1 MKLGKREI
9 CIYAAVSVVCILMV
23 WLMGRFIFGF
33 WGGESSESEA
43 EVVSVVPDGEAE
55 PIHESKSEA
64 YRSDVGRRNESIDDY
79 FGRLAPEGDEEIS
92 LVSGEGMPDRSRVG
106 ARDDGMPEQVRHDGG
121 GRYDGRGRHCGLDP
135 QSHSDAGNSSVR
147 KNEGGKSSGT
157 ATERVFGAPPPD
169 GSRVGARDD
178 GSRRYD
184 GSGRH
189 CGLDPQSGVGSS
201 PRRNGSGAATIS
213 SMSPEEKLEYDRR
226 RAEMVRDVL
235 TDSGIPGQA
244 RNDGMPDQV
253 RHDEGGVDNG
263 SVIAGNDPQSAKAA
277 PLDFSVSS
285 SDGIISS
292 LDDEMPER
300 SRVGAR
306 DDGGGRHDGMARD
319 DGIPGQARY
328 DGNNVIAGND
338 PQSPKRPF
346 RCMFVRDEKIK
357 SGQRVAVRLLEEYND
372 GSIRIPA
379 NTHLQA
385 ICKLDSRLHLSIRS
399 LEMNGKIIPLQF
411 EAYDTDGLEGIYCP
425 ESSKAVK
432 TATNDLITTA
442 GTSLGGLVGN
452 IANTV
457 IRTGA
462 TIARTASGE
471 NAVSINSGYEFF
483 LVKTEKR

>member
-9 CIYAAVSVVCILMV
+9 CIYAGVGVVCILMV

-33 WGGESSESEA
+33 WGVDDGVSEA

-64 YRSDVGRRNESIDDY
+64 YRSGVVKRNESIDDY

-92 LVSGEGMPDRSRVG
+92 LVSDGEEIAGQ
-106 ARDDGMPEQVRHDGG
+106 ARN
-121 GRYDGRGRHCGLDP
+121 DGRGRDDGRR
-135 QSHSDAGNSSVR
+135 SSDVGNSSVR
-147 KNEGGKSSGT
+147 KNEGSKSSGT
-157 ATERVFGAPPPD
+157 ATERVFGSPPPD
-169 GSRVGARDD
+169 GSRVGARD
-178 GSRRYD
+178 D

-244 RNDGMPDQV
+244 RNDESGRNDGK
-253 RHDEGGVDNG
+253 D
-263 SVIAGNDPQSAKAA
+263 VIAGNDPQSAKAV

-292 LDDEMPER
+292 LDDE
-300 SRVGAR
+300 
-306 DDGGGRHDGMARD
+306 
-319 DGIPGQARY
+319 IPGQARN
-328 DGNNVIAGND
+328 DGVIRYTDDA
-338 PQSPKRPF
+338 KRPF

-471 NAVSINSGYEFF
+471 NTVSINSGYEFF

>member
-9 CIYAAVSVVCILMV
+9 CIYAGVGVVCILMV

-33 WGGESSESEA
+33 WGGENSAPEA

-106 ARDDGMPEQVRHDGG
+106 ARDDGMPDQVRHDGG
-121 GRYDGRGRHCGLDP
+121 GRYDGMGRHCGPDP
-135 QSHSDAGNSSVR
+135 QSHSGVGNSSVR

-178 GSRRYD
+178 GSGRYD

-213 SMSPEEKLEYDRR
+213 SMSPEEKLAYDRQ

-244 RNDGMPDQV
+244 RNDG
-253 RHDEGGVDNG
+253 GGRYDG
-263 SVIAGNDPQSAKAA
+263 KDVIAGNDPQSPEAK
-277 PLDFSVSS
+277 PLDFSFSS

-292 LDDEMPER
+292 LDDEI
-300 SRVGAR
+300 A
-306 DDGGGRHDGMARD
+306 
-319 DGIPGQARY
+319 GQARN
-328 DGNNVIAGND
+328 DGRNGND
-338 PQSPKRPF
+338 GVIRYADEVKRPF

-385 ICKLDSRLHLSIRS
+385 ICKLDSRLHLNIRS

>member
-1 MKLGKREI
+1 MKLGKREL
-9 CIYAAVSVVCILMV
+9 CIYAAVGVVCILMV

-33 WGGESSESEA
+33 WGVDSSASET

-92 LVSGEGMPDRSRVG
+92 LVSDGEEIAGQ
-106 ARDDGMPEQVRHDGG
+106 ARNDGRGRDDGG
-121 GRYDGRGRHCGLDP
+121 GRFDGSGRHCGLDP
-135 QSHSDAGNSSVR
+135 QSHSGVGNSSVR

-178 GSRRYD
+178 GERI
-184 GSGRH
+184 
-189 CGLDPQSGVGSS
+189 CGVGSS

-292 LDDEMPER
+292 LDDEIPER

-306 DDGGGRHDGMARD
+306 DDGMARD

-385 ICKLDSRLHLSIRS
+385 ICKLDSRLHLNIRS

>member
-1 MKLGKREI
+1 MKSAMKLGKREI
-9 CIYAAVSVVCILMV
+9 CIYAGVGIVCILMV

-33 WGGESSESEA
+33 WGGESSAPEA
-43 EVVSVVPDGEAE
+43 EVASVVPDGEAE

-106 ARDDGMPEQVRHDGG
+106 ARDDG
-121 GRYDGRGRHCGLDP
+121 RGRHCGLDP
-135 QSHSDAGNSSVR
+135 QSGVGNSSVR
-147 KNEGGKSSGT
+147 KNEGSKSSGT

-178 GSRRYD
+178 GERI
-184 GSGRH
+184 
-189 CGLDPQSGVGSS
+189 CGVGSS

-235 TDSGIPGQA
+235 TGTE
-244 RNDGMPDQV
+244 MPDQV
-253 RHDEGGVDNG
+253 RHDESGRDDGKD
-263 SVIAGNDPQSAKAA
+263 VIAGNDPQSAKAA

-300 SRVGAR
+300 SRVG
-306 DDGGGRHDGMARD
+306 ARD

-385 ICKLDSRLHLSIRS
+385 ICKLDSRLHLNIRS

>member
-9 CIYAAVSVVCILMV
+9 CIYAGVGVVCILMV

-33 WGGESSESEA
+33 WGVDDGVSEA

-64 YRSDVGRRNESIDDY
+64 YRSDVGKRNESIDDY

-92 LVSGEGMPDRSRVG
+92 LVSDSGNGGCG
-106 ARDDGMPEQVRHDGG
+106 AG
-121 GRYDGRGRHCGLDP
+121 
-135 QSHSDAGNSSVR
+135 SDYFR
-147 KNEGGKSSGT
+147 KNESVKNPGT
-157 ATERVFGAPPPD
+157 ATERVFGPPPPENS
-169 GSRVGARDD
+169 GSDVGK
-178 GSRRYD
+178 
-184 GSGRH
+184 
-189 CGLDPQSGVGSS
+189 V

-213 SMSPEEKLEYDRR
+213 SMSPEEKLAYDRQ

-235 TDSGIPGQA
+235 TDSGNSGSSVGTVSDAAAETTAAKEEPLDFSFSSSDGVISSLDDEIAGQA
-244 RNDGMPDQV
+244 RNDG
-253 RHDEGGVDNG
+253 
-263 SVIAGNDPQSAKAA
+263 VIRYT
-277 PLDFSVSS
+277 
-285 SDGIISS
+285 
-292 LDDEMPER
+292 DD
-300 SRVGAR
+300 A
-306 DDGGGRHDGMARD
+306 
-319 DGIPGQARY
+319 
-328 DGNNVIAGND
+328 
-338 PQSPKRPF
+338 KRPF

-357 SGQRVAVRLLEEYND
+357 SGQRVSVRMLEEYND
-372 GSIRIPA
+372 GDIRIPA

-425 ESSKAVK
+425 ESSKAAK

-471 NAVSINSGYEFF
+471 NAVNINSGYEFY
-483 LVKTEKR
+483 LVKIEKR

>member
-9 CIYAAVSVVCILMV
+9 CIYAGVGVVCILMV

-33 WGGESSESEA
+33 WGVDDGVSEA

-64 YRSDVGRRNESIDDY
+64 YRSGVVKRNESIDDY

-92 LVSGEGMPDRSRVG
+92 LVSDSGN
-106 ARDDGMPEQVRHDGG
+106 GG
-121 GRYDGRGRHCGLDP
+121 CG
-135 QSHSDAGNSSVR
+135 AGNDFFR
-147 KNEGGKSSGT
+147 KDESIKSSGT
-157 ATERVFGAPPPD
+157 ATERVFGPPPPENS
-169 GSRVGARDD
+169 GSDVGK
-178 GSRRYD
+178 
-184 GSGRH
+184 
-189 CGLDPQSGVGSS
+189 V

-213 SMSPEEKLEYDRR
+213 SMSPEEKLAYDRQ

-235 TDSGIPGQA
+235 TDSGNSGSSVGTVSDAAAETTAAKEEPLDFSFSSSDGVISSLDDEIAGQA
-244 RNDGMPDQV
+244 RNDG
-253 RHDEGGVDNG
+253 RN
-263 SVIAGNDPQSAKAA
+263 GNDGVIRYA
-277 PLDFSVSS
+277 
-285 SDGIISS
+285 
-292 LDDEMPER
+292 DE
-300 SRVGAR
+300 V
-306 DDGGGRHDGMARD
+306 
-319 DGIPGQARY
+319 
-328 DGNNVIAGND
+328 
-338 PQSPKRPF
+338 KRPF

-357 SGQRVAVRLLEEYND
+357 SGQRVSVRMLEEYND
-372 GSIRIPA
+372 GDIRIPA

-399 LEMNGKIIPLQF
+399 LEMNGRIIPLQF

-425 ESSKAVK
+425 ESSKAAK

-471 NAVSINSGYEFF
+471 NAVSINSGYEFY
-483 LVKTEKR
+483 LVKIEKR

>member
-1 MKLGKREI
+1 MKLGKREL
-9 CIYAAVSVVCILMV
+9 CIYAAVGVVCILMV

-33 WGGESSESEA
+33 WGGDSSAPESEA
-43 EVVSVVPDGEAE
+43 VYEVPDGEAE

-64 YRSDVGRRNESIDDY
+64 YRSDVGKRNESIDDY

-92 LVSGEGMPDRSRVG
+92 LVSDSGNGGCG
-106 ARDDGMPEQVRHDGG
+106 AG
-121 GRYDGRGRHCGLDP
+121 
-135 QSHSDAGNSSVR
+135 SDFFRKDESV
-147 KNEGGKSSGT
+147 KNPGT
-157 ATERVFGAPPPD
+157 ATERVFGPPPPENS
-169 GSRVGARDD
+169 GSDVGK
-178 GSRRYD
+178 
-184 GSGRH
+184 
-189 CGLDPQSGVGSS
+189 V

-213 SMSPEEKLEYDRR
+213 SMSPEEKLAYDRQ

-235 TDSGIPGQA
+235 TDSGNSGSSVGTVSDAAAETTAAKEEPLDFSFSSSDGVISSLDDEIAGQA
-244 RNDGMPDQV
+244 RNDG
-253 RHDEGGVDNG
+253 RN
-263 SVIAGNDPQSAKAA
+263 GNDGVIRYA
-277 PLDFSVSS
+277 
-285 SDGIISS
+285 
-292 LDDEMPER
+292 DE
-300 SRVGAR
+300 V
-306 DDGGGRHDGMARD
+306 
-319 DGIPGQARY
+319 
-328 DGNNVIAGND
+328 
-338 PQSPKRPF
+338 KRPF

-425 ESSKAVK
+425 ESSKAAK

-471 NAVSINSGYEFF
+471 NAVSINSGYEFY
-483 LVKTEKR
+483 LVKIEKR

>member
-33 WGGESSESEA
+33 WGVDSSEPEA

-92 LVSGEGMPDRSRVG
+92 LVSGEGMPD
-106 ARDDGMPEQVRHDGG
+106 
-121 GRYDGRGRHCGLDP
+121 
-135 QSHSDAGNSSVR
+135 
-147 KNEGGKSSGT
+147 
-157 ATERVFGAPPPD
+157 
-169 GSRVGARDD
+169 
-178 GSRRYD
+178 
-184 GSGRH
+184 
-189 CGLDPQSGVGSS
+189 
-201 PRRNGSGAATIS
+201 
-213 SMSPEEKLEYDRR
+213 
-226 RAEMVRDVL
+226 
-235 TDSGIPGQA
+235 
-244 RNDGMPDQV
+244 
-253 RHDEGGVDNG
+253 
-263 SVIAGNDPQSAKAA
+263 
-277 PLDFSVSS
+277 
-285 SDGIISS
+285 
-292 LDDEMPER
+292 R

-462 TIARTASGE
+462 TMRLALPPVFPLPHRRIQYGFPAT
-471 NAVSINSGYEFF
+471 
-483 LVKTEKR
+483 

>member
-9 CIYAAVSVVCILMV
+9 CIYAGVGVVCILMV

-33 WGGESSESEA
+33 WGGDSSAPEA

-79 FGRLAPEGDEEIS
+79 FGRLVPEGDEEIS
-92 LVSGEGMPDRSRVG
+92 LVSGAGMPDRSRVG
-106 ARDDGMPEQVRHDGG
+106 ARDDGRGRDDGE
-121 GRYDGRGRHCGLDP
+121 GRFDGSGRHCGLAP
-135 QSHSDAGNSSVR
+135 QSHSGVGNSSVR

-169 GSRVGARDD
+169 GSRVGARD
-178 GSRRYD
+178 D

-244 RNDGMPDQV
+244 RNDESGRD
-253 RHDEGGVDNG
+253 DGKD
-263 SVIAGNDPQSAKAA
+263 VIAGNDPQSAKAA

-285 SDGIISS
+285 SDGVISS
-292 LDDEMPER
+292 LDDEIPD
-300 SRVGAR
+300 RVR
-306 DDGGGRHDGMARD
+306 N

-357 SGQRVAVRLLEEYND
+357 SGQRVSVRMLEEYND
-372 GSIRIPA
+372 GDIRIPA

-425 ESSKAVK
+425 ESSKATK

-471 NAVSINSGYEFF
+471 NAVSINSGYEFY
-483 LVKTEKR
+483 LVKIEKR

>member
-9 CIYAAVSVVCILMV
+9 CIYAGVGVVCILMV

-33 WGGESSESEA
+33 WGVDDGVSEA

-64 YRSDVGRRNESIDDY
+64 YRSDVGKRNESIDDY

-92 LVSGEGMPDRSRVG
+92 LVSDSGNGGCG
-106 ARDDGMPEQVRHDGG
+106 AG
-121 GRYDGRGRHCGLDP
+121 
-135 QSHSDAGNSSVR
+135 SDYFR
-147 KNEGGKSSGT
+147 KNESVKNPGT
-157 ATERVFGAPPPD
+157 ATERVFGPPPPENS
-169 GSRVGARDD
+169 GSDVGK
-178 GSRRYD
+178 
-184 GSGRH
+184 
-189 CGLDPQSGVGSS
+189 V

-213 SMSPEEKLEYDRR
+213 SMSPEEKLAYDRQ

-235 TDSGIPGQA
+235 TDSGNSGSSVGTVSDAAAETTAAKEEPLDFSFSSSDGVISSLDDEIAGQA
-244 RNDGMPDQV
+244 RNDG
-253 RHDEGGVDNG
+253 RN
-263 SVIAGNDPQSAKAA
+263 GNDG
-277 PLDFSVSS
+277 V
-285 SDGIISS
+285 IRYT
-292 LDDEMPER
+292 DD
-300 SRVGAR
+300 A
-306 DDGGGRHDGMARD
+306 
-319 DGIPGQARY
+319 
-328 DGNNVIAGND
+328 
-338 PQSPKRPF
+338 KRPF

-357 SGQRVAVRLLEEYND
+357 SGQRVAVRMLEEYND
-372 GSIRIPA
+372 GDIRIPA

-399 LEMNGKIIPLQF
+399 LEMNGRIIPLQF

-425 ESSKAVK
+425 ESSKATK

-471 NAVSINSGYEFF
+471 NAVNINSGYEFY
-483 LVKTEKR
+483 LVKIEKR

>member
-9 CIYAAVSVVCILMV
+9 CIYAGVGVVCILMV

-33 WGGESSESEA
+33 WGVDDGVSEA

-64 YRSDVGRRNESIDDY
+64 YRSDVGKRNESIDDY

-92 LVSGEGMPDRSRVG
+92 LVSDSGN
-106 ARDDGMPEQVRHDGG
+106 GG
-121 GRYDGRGRHCGLDP
+121 CG
-135 QSHSDAGNSSVR
+135 AGNDFFR
-147 KNEGGKSSGT
+147 KDESIKSSGT
-157 ATERVFGAPPPD
+157 ATERVFGAPPPENS
-169 GSRVGARDD
+169 GSDVGK
-178 GSRRYD
+178 
-184 GSGRH
+184 
-189 CGLDPQSGVGSS
+189 V

-213 SMSPEEKLEYDRR
+213 SMSPEEKLAYDRQ

-235 TDSGIPGQA
+235 TDSGNSGSSVGTVSDAAAETTAAKEEPLDFSFSSSDGVISSLDDEIAGQA
-244 RNDGMPDQV
+244 RNDG
-253 RHDEGGVDNG
+253 RN
-263 SVIAGNDPQSAKAA
+263 GNDGVIRYA
-277 PLDFSVSS
+277 
-285 SDGIISS
+285 
-292 LDDEMPER
+292 DE
-300 SRVGAR
+300 V
-306 DDGGGRHDGMARD
+306 
-319 DGIPGQARY
+319 
-328 DGNNVIAGND
+328 
-338 PQSPKRPF
+338 KRPF

-357 SGQRVAVRLLEEYND
+357 SGQRVSVRMLEEYND
-372 GSIRIPA
+372 GDIRIPA

-425 ESSKAVK
+425 ESSKAAK

>member
-9 CIYAAVSVVCILMV
+9 CIYAGVGVVCILMV

-33 WGGESSESEA
+33 WGVDDGVSEA

-64 YRSDVGRRNESIDDY
+64 YRSDVGKRNESIDDY

-92 LVSGEGMPDRSRVG
+92 LVSDSGNGGCG
-106 ARDDGMPEQVRHDGG
+106 AG
-121 GRYDGRGRHCGLDP
+121 
-135 QSHSDAGNSSVR
+135 SDFFRKDESV
-147 KNEGGKSSGT
+147 KNPGT
-157 ATERVFGAPPPD
+157 ATERVFGPPPPENS
-169 GSRVGARDD
+169 GSDVGK
-178 GSRRYD
+178 
-184 GSGRH
+184 
-189 CGLDPQSGVGSS
+189 V

-213 SMSPEEKLEYDRR
+213 SMSPEEKLAYDRQ

-235 TDSGIPGQA
+235 TDSGNSGSSVGTVSDAAAETTAAKEEPLDFSFSSSDGVISSLDDEIAGQA
-244 RNDGMPDQV
+244 RNDG
-253 RHDEGGVDNG
+253 RN
-263 SVIAGNDPQSAKAA
+263 GNDGVIRYA
-277 PLDFSVSS
+277 
-285 SDGIISS
+285 
-292 LDDEMPER
+292 DE
-300 SRVGAR
+300 V
-306 DDGGGRHDGMARD
+306 
-319 DGIPGQARY
+319 
-328 DGNNVIAGND
+328 
-338 PQSPKRPF
+338 KRPF

-357 SGQRVAVRLLEEYND
+357 SGQRVSVRMLEEYND

-385 ICKLDSRLHLSIRS
+385 ICKLDSRLHLNIRS

>member
-1 MKLGKREI
+1 
-9 CIYAAVSVVCILMV
+9 MV
-23 WLMGRFIFGF
+23 QDDGGR
-33 WGGESSESEA
+33 S
-43 EVVSVVPDGEAE
+43 
-55 PIHESKSEA
+55 
-64 YRSDVGRRNESIDDY
+64 SDV
-79 FGRLAPEGDEEIS
+79 
-92 LVSGEGMPDRSRVG
+92 
-106 ARDDGMPEQVRHDGG
+106 
-121 GRYDGRGRHCGLDP
+121 
-135 QSHSDAGNSSVR
+135 GNSSVR
-147 KNEGGKSSGT
+147 KNEGSKSSGT
-157 ATERVFGAPPPD
+157 ATERVFGAPPPEEIA
-169 GSRVGARDD
+169 GRSRVGARDD
-178 GSRRYD
+178 G
-184 GSGRH
+184 
-189 CGLDPQSGVGSS
+189 GV

-235 TDSGIPGQA
+235 TDSGNSSSDVEKVSDDA
-244 RNDGMPDQV
+244 T
-253 RHDEGGVDNG
+253 
-263 SVIAGNDPQSAKAA
+263 AATAAKEE
-277 PLDFSVSS
+277 PLDFSFSS

-292 LDDEMPER
+292 LDDE
-300 SRVGAR
+300 
-306 DDGGGRHDGMARD
+306 
-319 DGIPGQARY
+319 IPGQARN
-328 DGNNVIAGND
+328 DGVIRYTDDA
-338 PQSPKRPF
+338 KRPF

>member
-9 CIYAAVSVVCILMV
+9 CIYAAVGVVCILMV

-33 WGGESSESEA
+33 WGVDSSEPEA
-43 EVVSVVPDGEAE
+43 DVVSVVPDGEAE

-92 LVSGEGMPDRSRVG
+92 LVSGEEIPGQ
-106 ARDDGMPEQVRHDGG
+106 ARN
-121 GRYDGRGRHCGLDP
+121 DGRM
-135 QSHSDAGNSSVR
+135 SSDVGNSSVR
-147 KNEGGKSSGT
+147 KNEGSKSSGT
-157 ATERVFGAPPPD
+157 ATERVFGAPPPEEIA
-169 GSRVGARDD
+169 GRSRVGARDD
-178 GSRRYD
+178 G
-184 GSGRH
+184 
-189 CGLDPQSGVGSS
+189 GV

-244 RNDGMPDQV
+244 RNDESGRD
-253 RHDEGGVDNG
+253 DGKD
-263 SVIAGNDPQSAKAA
+263 VIAGNDPQSAKAA

-285 SDGIISS
+285 SDGVISS
-292 LDDEMPER
+292 LDDEIPD
-300 SRVGAR
+300 RVR
-306 DDGGGRHDGMARD
+306 N

-357 SGQRVAVRLLEEYND
+357 SGQRVSVRMLEEYND
-372 GSIRIPA
+372 GDIRIPA

-425 ESSKAVK
+425 ESSKATK

-471 NAVSINSGYEFF
+471 NAVSINSGYEFY
-483 LVKTEKR
+483 LVKIEKR

>member
-33 WGGESSESEA
+33 WGVDSSEPEA

-106 ARDDGMPEQVRHDGG
+106 ARDDGGG
-121 GRYDGRGRHCGLDP
+121 
-135 QSHSDAGNSSVR
+135 
-147 KNEGGKSSGT
+147 
-157 ATERVFGAPPPD
+157 
-169 GSRVGARDD
+169 RDD
-178 GSRRYD
+178 GEGRFD

-213 SMSPEEKLEYDRR
+213 LMSPEEKLEYDRR

-263 SVIAGNDPQSAKAA
+263 S
-277 PLDFSVSS
+277 
-285 SDGIISS
+285 
-292 LDDEMPER
+292 
-300 SRVGAR
+300 
-306 DDGGGRHDGMARD
+306 
-319 DGIPGQARY
+319 
-328 DGNNVIAGND
+328 VIAGND

-385 ICKLDSRLHLSIRS
+385 ICKLDSRLHLNIRS

-462 TIARTASGE
+462 TMRLALPPVFPLPHRRIQYGFPAT
-471 NAVSINSGYEFF
+471 
-483 LVKTEKR
+483 

>member
-9 CIYAAVSVVCILMV
+9 CIYAAVGVVCILMV

-33 WGGESSESEA
+33 WGVDDGVSEA

-64 YRSDVGRRNESIDDY
+64 YRSDVGKRNESIDDY

-92 LVSGEGMPDRSRVG
+92 LVSDSGKESPDV
-106 ARDDGMPEQVRHDGG
+106 
-121 GRYDGRGRHCGLDP
+121 
-135 QSHSDAGNSSVR
+135 GNSFVR
-147 KNEGGKSSGT
+147 KNEDGQSSGT
-157 ATERVFGAPPPD
+157 AAERVFGAPPLEEIPD
-169 GSRVGARDD
+169 QV
-178 GSRRYD
+178 RY
-184 GSGRH
+184 GGGRNSGI
-189 CGLDPQSGVGSS
+189 GSS
-201 PRRNGSGAATIS
+201 PRRNGSGAGTIS

-235 TDSGIPGQA
+235 TDSG
-244 RNDGMPDQV
+244 NS
-253 RHDEGGVDNG
+253 G
-263 SVIAGNDPQSAKAA
+263 SDVGKVSDDATAVTAAKEE
-277 PLDFSVSS
+277 PLDFSFSS

-292 LDDEMPER
+292 LDDEQNDMAVR
-300 SRVGAR
+300 YA
-306 DDGGGRHDGMARD
+306 DDL
-319 DGIPGQARY
+319 
-328 DGNNVIAGND
+328 
-338 PQSPKRPF
+338 KRPF

-357 SGQRVAVRLLEEYND
+357 SGQRVAVRLLEEYN
-372 GSIRIPA
+372 GGGIRIPA

-425 ESSKAVK
+425 ESSKAAK

-471 NAVSINSGYEFF
+471 NAVSINSGYEFY
-483 LVKTEKR
+483 LVKIEKR

>member
-1 MKLGKREI
+1 MKLGKRGI
-9 CIYAAVSVVCILMV
+9 CIYAAVGVVCILMV

-33 WGGESSESEA
+33 WGGDNSAPEA

-92 LVSGEGMPDRSRVG
+92 LVSDSGN
-106 ARDDGMPEQVRHDGG
+106 GG
-121 GRYDGRGRHCGLDP
+121 CG
-135 QSHSDAGNSSVR
+135 AGNDFFR
-147 KNEGGKSSGT
+147 KDESIKSSGT
-157 ATERVFGAPPPD
+157 ATERVFGSPPPD

-178 GSRRYD
+178 GERI
-184 GSGRH
+184 
-189 CGLDPQSGVGSS
+189 CGVGSS

-213 SMSPEEKLEYDRR
+213 SMSPEEKLAYDRQ

-235 TDSGIPGQA
+235 TDSGIPGQT

-306 DDGGGRHDGMARD
+306 DDGGGRHDGMGRD

-372 GSIRIPA
+372 GNIRIPA

-385 ICKLDSRLHLSIRS
+385 ICKLDSRLHLNIRS

>member
-9 CIYAAVSVVCILMV
+9 CIYAGVGVVCILMV

-33 WGGESSESEA
+33 WGVDDGVSEA

-106 ARDDGMPEQVRHDGG
+106 ARDDG
-121 GRYDGRGRHCGLDP
+121 RGRHCGPDP
-135 QSHSDAGNSSVR
+135 QSGVGNSSVR
-147 KNEGGKSSGT
+147 KNEGDKSSGT

-178 GSRRYD
+178 GERI
-184 GSGRH
+184 
-189 CGLDPQSGVGSS
+189 CGVGSS

-292 LDDEMPER
+292 LDDEIPER

-306 DDGGGRHDGMARD
+306 DDGVQHDGV
-319 DGIPGQARY
+319 IRY
-328 DGNNVIAGND
+328 NSSVIAGND
-338 PQSPKRPF
+338 PQSPKRLF
-346 RCMFVRDEKIK
+346 KCMFVRDEKIK

-471 NAVSINSGYEFF
+471 NTVSINSGYEFF

>member
-9 CIYAAVSVVCILMV
+9 CIYAGVGVVCILMV

-33 WGGESSESEA
+33 WGGDNSTPEA

-92 LVSGEGMPDRSRVG
+92 LVSDGEEIAGQ
-106 ARDDGMPEQVRHDGG
+106 ARN
-121 GRYDGRGRHCGLDP
+121 DGRGRDDGERICGV
-135 QSHSDAGNSSVR
+135 GNSSVR

-157 ATERVFGAPPPD
+157 ATERVFGPPPPENS
-169 GSRVGARDD
+169 GSDVGK
-178 GSRRYD
+178 
-184 GSGRH
+184 
-189 CGLDPQSGVGSS
+189 V

-213 SMSPEEKLEYDRR
+213 SMSPEEKLAYDRQ

-235 TDSGIPGQA
+235 TDSGNSGSSVGTVSDAAAETTAAKEEPLDFSFSSSDGVISSLDDEIAGQA
-244 RNDGMPDQV
+244 RNDG
-253 RHDEGGVDNG
+253 RN
-263 SVIAGNDPQSAKAA
+263 
-277 PLDFSVSS
+277 
-285 SDGIISS
+285 
-292 LDDEMPER
+292 
-300 SRVGAR
+300 
-306 DDGGGRHDGMARD
+306 
-319 DGIPGQARY
+319 
-328 DGNNVIAGND
+328 GNNGVIRYAD
-338 PQSPKRPF
+338 EVKRPF

-357 SGQRVAVRLLEEYND
+357 SGQRVSVRMLEEYND
-372 GSIRIPA
+372 GDIRIPA

-425 ESSKAVK
+425 ESSKAAK

-471 NAVSINSGYEFF
+471 NAVSINSGYEFY
-483 LVKTEKR
+483 LVKIEKR